1 MSELYRPTLY
11 TFSMTDYALK
21 EWDSQVQAL
30 VRGDTALILRKGG
43 IIETRDQFELEH
55 RSFWLYPT
63 FLHQNPLELREEF
76 RGNLRPQP
84 QFGQVC
90 IPAYAEVL
98 KVWKVES
105 LEQALTLEPYQP
117 LTQSSIK
124 ARFKYRNKPWIH
136 ALLLRVFP
144 LEQPLCMAETEGYLG
159 CISWVPLG
167 QSLPMPEKSVLEDGV
182 LSALERELSAL
193 LG

>member
-1 MSELYRPTLY
+1 
-11 TFSMTDYALK
+11 MTDYALK

-30 VRGDTALILRKGG
+30 VKGDTALIIRKGG

-63 FLHQNPLELREEF
+63 FLHQNPLELRQEF
-76 RGNLRPQP
+76 RPNLRPSP

-90 IPAYAEVL
+90 IPAFAEVV
-98 KVWKVES
+98 KVWRIES
-105 LEQALTLEPYQP
+105 LEQALILEPFQP
-117 LTQSSIK
+117 LTVSSIE

-136 ALLLRVFP
+136 ALLLRIYP
-144 LEQPLCMAETEGYLG
+144 LEREICLMETEGYLG

-167 QSLPMPEKSVLEDGV
+167 QTFGKPQKAALEEDRLNALEERLTSVLG
-182 LSALERELSAL
+182 
-193 LG
+193 

>member
-1 MSELYRPTLY
+1 
-11 TFSMTDYALK
+11 MTDYALK

-30 VRGDTALILRKGG
+30 VKGNTALILRKGG

-76 RGNLRPQP
+76 RGNLRKAP

-90 IPAYAEVL
+90 LPAFVEVV

-105 LEQALTLEPYQP
+105 LEGARSLEPYQP
-117 LTQSSIK
+117 LTPSSIE
-124 ARFKYRNKPWIH
+124 ARFKYRNKLWIH
-136 ALLLRVFP
+136 ALLLKVYP
-144 LEQPLCMAETEGYLG
+144 LKDEICLPETEGYLG

-167 QSLPMPEKSVLEDGV
+167 QSFQKPEKSVLEDGF
-182 LSALERELSAL
+182 LSALERELNAL
-193 LG
+193 MD

>member
-1 MSELYRPTLY
+1 
-11 TFSMTDYALK
+11 MTDYALK

-30 VRGDTALILRKGG
+30 VKGNTALILRKGG

-76 RGNLRPQP
+76 RANLRPQP
-84 QFGQVC
+84 GFGQVC
-90 IPAYAEVL
+90 IPAFAEVV
-98 KVWKVES
+98 KVWKVQS
-105 LEQALTLEPYQP
+105 LEQALVLEEYQP
-117 LTQSSIK
+117 LTKSSIE
-124 ARFKYRNKPWIH
+124 ARFNYRNKPWIH
-136 ALLLRVFP
+136 ALLLRIFP

-167 QSLPMPEKSVLEDGV
+167 QSLQVPEKSVLEDGV

>member
-1 MSELYRPTLY
+1 
-11 TFSMTDYALK
+11 MTETAYALK

-30 VRGDTALILRKGG
+30 VKGDTALILRKGG

-55 RSFWLYPT
+55 RAFWLYPT
-63 FLHQNPLELREEF
+63 FLHQNPLELRQEF
-76 RGNLRPQP
+76 RANLRPQP
-84 QFGQVC
+84 RFGQVC
-90 IPAYAEVL
+90 IPAYAEVVN
-98 KVWKVES
+98 VWKVGS
-105 LEQALTLEPYQP
+105 LEQALSLEPYQP
-117 LTQSSIK
+117 LTPQSIE

-144 LEQPLCMAETEGYLG
+144 PEAEICLPETEGYLG

-167 QSLPMPEKSVLEDGV
+167 QSFEKPAKSVLEEDV
-182 LSALERELSAL
+182 LTALERELSTL